1 MEILNQFGVKPIL
14 LAAQV
19 VNFLILLFILKRFL
33 YRPIL
38 KVLEERKKRI
48 EESLKNAEEIERRL
62 LALSE
67 EEQKRLAKVAA
78 AGEKILKHVNEQANQ
93 ILKDANQKRDQIL
106 NQADEDAKRLYQTHK
121 EKMMTE
127 VKVYISNLVLSVI
140 QKVTG
145 KILTKKDQKDIVEK
159 EVRNLS

>member
-1 MEILNQFGVKPIL
+1 M
-14 LAAQV
+14 
-19 VNFLILLFILKRFL
+19 
-33 YRPIL
+33 
-38 KVLEERKKRI
+38 
-48 EESLKNAEEIERRL
+48 

-78 AGEKILKHVNEQANQ
+78 AGEKILKQVNEQANQ